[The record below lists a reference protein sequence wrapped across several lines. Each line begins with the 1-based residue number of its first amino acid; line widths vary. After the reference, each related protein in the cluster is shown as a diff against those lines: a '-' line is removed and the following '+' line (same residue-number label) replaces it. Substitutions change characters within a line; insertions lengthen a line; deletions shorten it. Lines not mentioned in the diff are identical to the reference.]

1 MNGVAS
7 EIAIEVGVLLQHRH
21 GYPGSREQITSHHSS
36 RSTADDHAT
45 CLNFLRH
52 RNSSSQGTTDYLPPP
67 SLRRAGADS
76 TDKEIEITIIALHPC
91 YSCNPWLNE

>member
-1 MNGVAS
+1 MVAA

-21 GYPGSREQITSHHSS
+21 GYPGSREQITSHHSGRAAS
-36 RSTADDHAT
+36 YDHAT

-52 RNSSSQGTTDYLPPP
+52 RNSSSQGTTDY
-67 SLRRAGADS
+67 ADS